1 MIEGVRSRLIEAIRL
16 RLRADVKI
24 AIALSGGID
33 SSAVAGIANHL
44 VHLGE
49 NLGSDTATERLSC
62 FCIAF
67 DEDSG
72 FDESGR
78 NLSTSGRETPELIGF
93 SHCKQNSRLFRRQIL

>member
-1 MIEGVRSRLIEAIRL
+1 MIEGVRSRLVEAIRL
-16 RLRADVKI
+16 RLRADVKV

-33 SSAVAGIANHL
+33 SSAVAGIVNHL
-44 VHLGE
+44 MRQGE
-49 NLGSDTATERLSC
+49 NLGSDPVTERLSC

-78 NLSTSGRETPELIGF
+78 NRSQSE
-93 SHCKQNSRLFRRQIL
+93 